1 MATRI
6 KFQQNLDDLKEKL
19 LVMAGMAE
27 QAIQRS
33 IEAYRT
39 RDLSI
44 CEQVFRAEPSINRLE
59 REIDQMALD
68 LLAMEQPMAIDL
80 RFILSVI
87 RINADLERV
96 GDQAVNIAVRVRE
109 MGAFANIDLPV
120 DIPKLASL
128 AAAMVRK
135 ALQAFIEADADLA
148 TSVLALDDQVDEMND
163 AAFYALSTLIKEQ
176 PELTPQSLNAL
187 IIARNLERVGD
198 HATNIAE
205 ECDFLGPW
213 RGCAAQCRRSITYRT
228 GDSATWFCILEWMAA
243 PQPHPE
249 HSKTNSN
256 PSLLLIALVVIVLA
270 IVGFLV
276 LKPRPSA
283 SGEDQ
288 KPASAPVVSH

>member
-1 MATRI
+1 MRI
-6 KFQQNLDDLKEKL
+6 KFQQSLDDLKERL
-19 LVMAGMAE
+19 LIMAGMAE

-33 IEAYRT
+33 IEAYSN
-39 RDLSI
+39 RDLDI
-44 CEQVFRAEPSINRLE
+44 CELVFRSEPAINRLE

-80 RFILSVI
+80 RFILAVI

-109 MGAFANIDLPV
+109 MGAFANTDLPV

-128 AAAMVRK
+128 ASGMVRR

-148 TSVLALDDQVDEMND
+148 QSVLLLDDQVDEMND
-163 AAFYALSTLIKEQ
+163 AAFYALSSLIKER

-205 ECDFLGPW
+205 DIIFW
-213 RGCAAQCRRSITYRT
+213 VRGFDIRHTPRT
-228 GDSATWFCILEWMAA
+228 D
-243 PQPHPE
+243 
-249 HSKTNSN
+249 
-256 PSLLLIALVVIVLA
+256 
-270 IVGFLV
+270 
-276 LKPRPSA
+276 
-283 SGEDQ
+283 
-288 KPASAPVVSH
+288 

>member
-1 MATRI
+1 MRV
-6 KFQQNLDDLKEKL
+6 KFHQSLDDLKEKL

-44 CEQVFRAEPSINRLE
+44 CELVFRAEPSINRLE

-128 AAAMVRK
+128 SSAMVRK

-148 TSVLALDDQVDEMND
+148 QSVLKMDDEVDEMND
-163 AAFYALSTLIKEQ
+163 AAFYALSSLIKER

-187 IIARNLERVGD
+187 IISRNLERVGD
-198 HATNIAE
+198 HATNVAE
-205 ECDFLGPW
+205 DVIFW
-213 RGCAAQCRRSITYRT
+213 VRGADVRHNL
-228 GDSATWFCILEWMAA
+228 GDSI
-243 PQPHPE
+243 
-249 HSKTNSN
+249 
-256 PSLLLIALVVIVLA
+256 
-270 IVGFLV
+270 
-276 LKPRPSA
+276 
-283 SGEDQ
+283 
-288 KPASAPVVSH
+288 

>member
-1 MATRI
+1 MAGRI
-6 KFQQNLDDLKEKL
+6 KFQQSLDDLKERL

-27 QAIQRS
+27 QAIVRA

-39 RDLSI
+39 RDLAI
-44 CEQVFRAEPSINRLE
+44 CEQVFRSEPGINRLE

-128 AAAMVRK
+128 ASGMVRK
-135 ALQAFIEADADLA
+135 ALEAFIEADADA
-148 TSVLALDDQVDEMND
+148 ADAVLKMDRQVDEMND
-163 AAFYALSTLIKEQ
+163 AAFGSLSSLIKEK

-205 ECDFLGPW
+205 DVIFW
-213 RGCAAQCRRSITYRT
+213 V
-228 GDSATWFCILEWMAA
+228 SAVRMCGT
-243 PQPHPE
+243 
-249 HSKTNSN
+249 T
-256 PSLLLIALVVIVLA
+256 
-270 IVGFLV
+270 
-276 LKPRPSA
+276 
-283 SGEDQ
+283 
-288 KPASAPVVSH
+288 

>member
-1 MATRI
+1 MRI
-6 KFQQNLDDLKEKL
+6 RFHRKLDDLKERL

-33 IEAYRT
+33 VEAYRV
-39 RDLSI
+39 RDLSLCDLVVRSEI
-44 CEQVFRAEPSINRLE
+44 SINSFE

-128 AAAMVRK
+128 ASAMVRK

-148 TSVLALDDQVDEMND
+148 KSVLLLDDQVDEMND
-163 AAFYALSTLIKEQ
+163 AAFYALSSLIKEK
-176 PELTPQSLNAL
+176 PDLTPQSLNAL
-187 IIARNLERVGD
+187 IISRNLERVGD

-205 ECDFLGPW
+205 DVIFW
-213 RGCAAQCRRSITYRT
+213 VRGADVRHNTT
-228 GDSATWFCILEWMAA
+228 T
-243 PQPHPE
+243 
-249 HSKTNSN
+249 
-256 PSLLLIALVVIVLA
+256 V
-270 IVGFLV
+270 
-276 LKPRPSA
+276 
-283 SGEDQ
+283 
-288 KPASAPVVSH
+288 

>member
-1 MATRI
+1 MASRI
-6 KFQQNLDDLKEKL
+6 KFQQNLDELKEKL

-39 RDLSI
+39 RDLAI
-44 CEQVFRAEPSINRLE
+44 CEQVFRAEPAINRLE

-109 MGAFANIDLPV
+109 MGAFANVDLPV

-128 AAAMVRK
+128 ASAMVRK
-135 ALQAFIEADADLA
+135 ALQAFIEADAESA
-148 TSVLALDDQVDEMND
+148 TAVLTMDDQVDEMND
-163 AAFYALSTLIKEQ
+163 AAFYSLSTLIKEQ
-176 PELTPQSLNAL
+176 PEYTPQALNAL

-198 HATNIAE
+198 HATNVAE
-205 ECDFLGPW
+205 DVIFW
-213 RGCAAQCRRSITYRT
+213 VRGADVRHNLS
-228 GDSATWFCILEWMAA
+228 
-243 PQPHPE
+243 
-249 HSKTNSN
+249 
-256 PSLLLIALVVIVLA
+256 VL
-270 IVGFLV
+270 
-276 LKPRPSA
+276 
-283 SGEDQ
+283 
-288 KPASAPVVSH
+288 

>member
-1 MATRI
+1 MRV
-6 KFQQNLDDLKEKL
+6 KFHQSLDDLKEKL

-44 CEQVFRAEPSINRLE
+44 CELVLRSEPAINRLE

-109 MGAFANIDLPV
+109 MGAFANVELPV

-148 TSVLALDDQVDEMND
+148 KSVLKLDDQVDEMND
-163 AAFYALSTLIKEQ
+163 AAFYALSNLIKEQ
-176 PELTPQSLNAL
+176 PEQTPQALNAL

-205 ECDFLGPW
+205 DVIFW
-213 RGCAAQCRRSITYRT
+213 VRGADVRHNAANI
-228 GDSATWFCILEWMAA
+228 
-243 PQPHPE
+243 
-249 HSKTNSN
+249 
-256 PSLLLIALVVIVLA
+256 
-270 IVGFLV
+270 
-276 LKPRPSA
+276 
-283 SGEDQ
+283 
-288 KPASAPVVSH
+288 